1 MLSVSRIGFKQ
12 MENAVNQPYQSPRQR
27 VWVEIRKNCEGFT
40 IAQVAADGNM
50 KYESARSFISSLVKA
65 GVVQVTKETPL
76 HHKNCIVKQRVYKLI
91 NDLGYTAP
99 EISKSGEIV
108 KSITGNKLMWNT
120 LRITRH
126 SFDADELAHNVPLI
140 VDVVAD
146 QKGAAWNYNGSLLWI
161 SPQAGLSGTTT
172 NVSIGGG
179 SDQEELEDWRAR
191 LLERKQLGLSRD
203 READLVAFI
212 KGVTGVQYVYIFPK
226 RRGIGSLDVA
236 ITAIGNPSTLPS
248 QALLNTAQAALDSY
262 AGFWSDCKVY
272 APTEQIV
279 NVTAVVSGIDVNLN
293 LVEQVVRDYFADLEP
308 ADIFQASILIGRII
322 SLPNVTDVNLTPASN
337 ITPTVDWAYTHWL
350 RLGTLSVSAV

>member
-126 SFDADELAHNVPLI
+126 SFDADELARIASTEEVNIASNTAGAYLQALHKAGYLTITRESSTHGGKTKYRLLASKNTGPNPPQLQRAKQI
-140 VDVVAD
+140 FDPNINQVVFSETPA
-146 QKGAAWNYNGSLLWI
+146 
-161 SPQAGLSGTTT
+161 
-172 NVSIGGG
+172 
-179 SDQEELEDWRAR
+179 QEEEM
-191 LLERKQLGLSRD
+191 K
-203 READLVAFI
+203 
-212 KGVTGVQYVYIFPK
+212 
-226 RRGIGSLDVA
+226 
-236 ITAIGNPSTLPS
+236 
-248 QALLNTAQAALDSY
+248 
-262 AGFWSDCKVY
+262 
-272 APTEQIV
+272 
-279 NVTAVVSGIDVNLN
+279 
-293 LVEQVVRDYFADLEP
+293 
-308 ADIFQASILIGRII
+308 
-322 SLPNVTDVNLTPASN
+322 
-337 ITPTVDWAYTHWL
+337 H
-350 RLGTLSVSAV
+350 GTLLGIEQ